1 MNKKITAIFWLL
13 ILNFVFIL
21 CQMLIPAARDL
32 FQGSKLFLAPFII
45 FFFLGLVLLVLTIKS
60 NAEQPLKKY
69 LLLAGFSA
77 VGIFIFVV
85 LHNMFYALGVV
96 AEDIK
101 TLKILAEALHVVF
114 FFLALIVAPVGFLT
128 GIIGGI
134 KYIIRP

>member
-21 CQMLIPAARDL
+21 CQMFIPAAQDL
-32 FQGSKLFLAPFII
+32 FQGPKLFLAPFII
-45 FFFLGLVLLVLTIKS
+45 FFFLGLVLLILTIKS

-96 AEDIK
+96 AEGIK
-101 TLKILAEALHVVF
+101 TLKILAEALHVAF

>member
-1 MNKKITAIFWLL
+1 
-13 ILNFVFIL
+13 
-21 CQMLIPAARDL
+21 MLIPAARDL